1 MTRHR
6 EFAGIWAFN
15 TQEAILKVCRNR
27 WSLRGMKLFEME
39 KKNKLKIFL
48 KGAKIINQE
57 NIFYQ
62 K

>member
-1 MTRHR
+1 L
-6 EFAGIWAFN
+6 AGIWAFN